1 MKNIFEELKKRGIV
15 GQYTENISNLFDTKI
30 NVYLGTDPTA
40 DSLHVG
46 HLAPII
52 TLKRLQNYGC
62 KPYLLIGG
70 ATGMIGDPSFKN
82 TERVFLDSEIIKKN
96 NYAEIIDNA
105 DWYSKMNVIDFLR
118 DAGKNITVNYM
129 SAKESVK
136 KRIISGMSFTE
147 FSYQILQAYDFY
159 YLHNKYGINLQI
171 GGDDQWGNITS
182 GVDFIRKKI
191 SQEVHAF
198 TIKLIT
204 KEDGTK
210 FGKTES
216 GTVWLDSA
224 KTSPYEFYQFWMNRS
239 DSEVEKYIKIFS
251 LKNIE
256 EIEEMIKLHNNNPEN
271 RFLQK
276 ELAKEMTIFIHG
288 KEEYENIRNSSES
301 IFGNC
306 NFEDLLKIKNI
317 ESFLKNIN
325 NKIVQKEEVFLRK
338 TYYDLLSQIAI
349 PELFKS
355 KSEIK
360 RSFEEKS
367 IYINKNKIENENLDV
382 DKDIFKN
389 NFIIIQK
396 GKKKYFVVFL
406 R

>member
-15 GQYTENISNLFDTKI
+15 GQYTENISNLFNTKI

-52 TLKRLQNYGC
+52 TLKRLQDHGC

-82 TERVFLDSEIIKKN
+82 AERVFLDSEIIKKN
-96 NYAEIIDNA
+96 VEGLKKQVARFLDFDKNNSNCAEVVDNA

-224 KTSPYEFYQFWMNRS
+224 KTSPYEFYQFWINRT
-239 DSEVEKYIKIFS
+239 DEEVVKYIKIFS
-251 LKNIE
+251 L
-256 EIEEMIKLHNNNPEN
+256 
-271 RFLQK
+271 
-276 ELAKEMTIFIHG
+276 
-288 KEEYENIRNSSES
+288 NSNV

-306 NFEDLLKIKNI
+306 NFEELLKIENI

-325 NKIVQKEEVFLRK
+325 NKIVQKEEVFLCK

-367 IYINKNKIENENLDV
+367 IYINKNKIENEDLDV

-406 R
+406 K